1 VGFWEKHYG
10 RCDCVALFAFRSPN
24 HNSYGVTDRNSPI
37 DASALQS
44 LRHTLATLAYR
55 AGKAVRGAPTGFSD
69 VRAGESTRTAGETLA
84 HMGDLMEWA
93 GTYERADWVWRE
105 QPAGSWAD
113 DVGRFF
119 SGLAALD
126 GTLAKSPPTTATA
139 EKLFQGPIADA
150 LTHTGQI
157 TVLRRIAGSPV
168 RGENY
173 SMADIRG
180 GSVGQEQPTPRRE
193 FD

>member
-1 VGFWEKHYG
+1 
-10 RCDCVALFAFRSPN
+10 
-24 HNSYGVTDRNSPI
+24 VTDSNSPI
-37 DASALQS
+37 DPSALHF
-44 LRHTLATLAYR
+44 LRHSLATLSYR
-55 AGKAVRGAPTGFSD
+55 AGKAVRGAPAEFSN
-69 VRAGESTRTAGETLA
+69 VRASESTRTAGVILA

-93 GTYERADWVWRE
+93 QTYAREQWVWRE
-105 QPAGSWAD
+105 QAPGKWDD

-119 SGLAALD
+119 SGLTALDAALV
-126 GTLAKSPPTTATA
+126 KSPPTIATA

-173 SMADIRG
+173 SQADIRAG
-180 GSVGQEQPTPRRE
+180 IVGQEHPAPKRE